1 MSSRLRGSTVGRV
14 SLLAP
19 EYWSASEL
27 SDAVTWDMY
36 TFQEVLIMSEC
47 HMRQGFE
54 HVYVLLEVS
63 G

>member
-1 MSSRLRGSTVGRV
+1 VGRV